1 MTRDVP
7 PPDPARNP
15 AAPSDH
21 TTPDAPS
28 HTAPG
33 EPLVVF
39 RDVHIGF
46 DEGDVLKG
54 ISFEVAPG
62 ETKVLLGESGTGKT
76 LVMKL
81 AAGLIRPD
89 SGHIMVMGH
98 DIAEMPE
105 KELLDFRRQIGF
117 VFQEG
122 ALFDS
127 MTVAENVSF
136 RLREENVDEAKI
148 ETRVRE
154 VLRFV
159 EMEPAITKFP
169 AELSGGMRR
178 RVSIARALVDHP
190 PMVFYD
196 SPTAGLDPVT
206 SQTIITLILR
216 GRDLQDV
223 TSLLATHRVQ
233 DAFGLANYRFD
244 KATGHV
250 VALAPNGT
258 HRRAHDLRAADS
270 ASAPQTSQSNPG
282 PRSSQNRPANSAP
295 SAVTVP
301 SPLKKDMPIPSS
313 QTKDADDDVARR
325 EAALLAAAGTGK
337 IRNTAHLTEVL
348 VLRDGKIYFQG
359 RPDELLVSKDEYLKK
374 FLISAE

>member
-15 AAPSDH
+15 AATANH
-21 TTPDAPS
+21 TALDAPS

-46 DEGDVLKG
+46 EEGDVLKG

-89 SGHIMVMGH
+89 SGQITVMGH

-105 KELLDFRRQIGF
+105 VELLDFRRQIGF

-136 RLREENVDEAKI
+136 RLREENEEDDKI
-148 ETRVRE
+148 DARVRE

-159 EMEPAITKFP
+159 EMEPAIEKFP

-244 KATGHV
+244 KASGQV
-250 VALAPNGT
+250 VALSANGARPQ
-258 HRRAHDLRAADS
+258 RRDARAARPAN
-270 ASAPQTSQSNPG
+270 ASQSSQSNP
-282 PRSSQNRPANSAP
+282 AP
-295 SAVTVP
+295 VQ
-301 SPLKKDMPIPSS
+301 KKDAPGDLAP
-313 QTKDADDDVARR
+313 R
-325 EAALLAAAGTGK
+325 EEALLAAAKAGGM
-337 IRNTAHLTEVL
+337 RNTTHLTNVL

-374 FLISAE
+374 FLLSAE